1 MRVKELGYDG
11 NCFPK
16 DMEAFTNFIDSE
28 ILKNVIKVNKSLV
41 DSR

>member
-16 DMEAFTNFIDSE
+16 DMEAFAEFLDSD
-28 ILKNVIKVNKSLV
+28 ILKNVIEVNKSLV
-41 DSR
+41 ASR